1 MISLILL
8 SAGEGRRFGR
18 KKQFEKLFGKPL
30 FMHSLER
37 LLGKFDETI
46 LVLPPED
53 INLSIPA
60 GVVKVSGGK
69 ERQDS
74 VFNALLETKG
84 DLVVVHDCARPFAS
98 LELFLRV
105 SDLGEFEGK
114 IPALP
119 VRDTIKRV
127 AHGMVVETV
136 DRTNLWL
143 SQTPQAFRKRTLLEC
158 HFKARNEGFY
168 ATDDAQLLERYG
180 YKVGVIQGEP
190 TNIKITYSEDMLLA
204 EAIGKLLGYG

>member
-53 INLSIPA
+53 MDLKVPV
-60 GVVKVSGGK
+60 GVVKVPGGK

-74 VFNALLETKG
+74 VFNALLEAKG

-105 SDLGEFEGK
+105 CDLVEFEGK
-114 IPALP
+114 SPAFP
-119 VRDTIKRV
+119 VSDTI
-127 AHGMVVETV
+127 
-136 DRTNLWL
+136 
-143 SQTPQAFRKRTLLEC
+143 
-158 HFKARNEGFY
+158 
-168 ATDDAQLLERYG
+168 
-180 YKVGVIQGEP
+180 
-190 TNIKITYSEDMLLA
+190 
-204 EAIGKLLGYG
+204 

>member
-37 LLGKFDETI
+37 LIGKFDETI

-60 GVVKVSGGK
+60 GVVKVPGGK

-74 VFNALLETKG
+74 VFNALLEAKG

-105 SDLGEFEGK
+105 CDLGEFEGK

-180 YKVGVIQGEP
+180 YKVGVLLGEP
-190 TNIKITYSEDMLLA
+190 TNIKITYPEDLPLA
-204 EAIGKLLGYG
+204 EAIGRLLGYS

>member
-18 KKQFEKLFGKPL
+18 KKQFEKLLGKPL

-37 LLGKFDETI
+37 LLGQFDETLI
-46 LVLPPED
+46 VLPPED
-53 INLSIPA
+53 INLSLPA
-60 GVVKVSGGK
+60 GVVKVAGGK

-74 VFNALLETKG
+74 VFNAILEARG
-84 DLVVVHDCARPFAS
+84 DVVIVHDCARPFAS
-98 LELFLRV
+98 LELFHRV
-105 SDLGEFEGK
+105 SQLGEFEGN
-114 IPALP
+114 IPAVP

-127 AHGMVVETV
+127 AQGMVLETL

-143 SQTPQAFRKRTLLEC
+143 SQTPQAFRRKTLLEC
-158 HFKARNEGFY
+158 HFRARNEGFY

-180 YKVGVIQGEP
+180 YKVGVILGEP
-190 TNIKITYSEDMLLA
+190 TNIKITYPEDLPLA
-204 EAIGKLLGYG
+204 EVIGKLLGYG